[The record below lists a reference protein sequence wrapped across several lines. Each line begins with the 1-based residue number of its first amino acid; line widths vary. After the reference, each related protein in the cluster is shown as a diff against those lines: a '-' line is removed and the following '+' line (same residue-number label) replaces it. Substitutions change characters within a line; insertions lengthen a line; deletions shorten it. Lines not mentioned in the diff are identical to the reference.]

1 MERDGDHK
9 RGRPQAAHGA
19 ARRPRSGA
27 QGPPR
32 VAGGGLGR
40 SPKLTMLARDLFLA
54 RDLTEAE
61 AQQYLAAH
69 GFRDPAAADD
79 QLQQLADDLP
89 TRLALGELAGLLIE
103 TLTEAPDPDAAVV
116 GFCRYVAYRFPKS
129 SFIGYLQDDPRTL
142 QILTRLLGASPTLGE
157 ILIRNPEHLHW
168 LHRELDCPPPDLDDY
183 QAEVGQILAQ
193 DTDVEHR
200 LDMLKRFQRRETLRI
215 AGRDLLD
222 KDTLRSTTEQLSN
235 LADIVTGSVLRVVR
249 DELAES
255 AGGAFVVIGT
265 GRLGGRELSYSPD
278 IDLFCVYEADDP
290 TDRAAD
296 AYFQNLGRALTFSL
310 TAQTSAGYLYRLG
323 GGLRPAGEQ
332 GEVTASVQRSTQ
344 YCARLAEQPDRFPLI
359 KMRPIA
365 GDLALGRR
373 FLDLVRPI
381 VYRAQP
387 DQAALA
393 ALARRELQ
401 AAREHAGPE
410 AAERNVT
417 IGPGGSRDVELA
429 VQLLQLLHGERRPD
443 LQEEGNTL
451 AALARLQAHG
461 LVDDTLGESLVE
473 AYSFLRTVEHR
484 LQIGE
489 DAQTPLL
496 PAAAAQLEITARRT
510 GFASAADL
518 EAALT
523 RHRGRVRDGCAH
535 LLDRASA
542 GS

>member
-1 MERDGDHK
+1 MAN
-9 RGRPQAAHGA
+9 AAPIA
-19 ARRPRSGA
+19 
-27 QGPPR
+27 
-32 VAGGGLGR
+32 
-40 SPKLTMLARDLFLA
+40 ARDLFLA

-69 GFRDPAAADD
+69 GFRDPAAADE

-89 TRLALGELAGLLIE
+89 TRLALGELAALLIE

-142 QILTRLLGASPTLGE
+142 QILTRLLGASPPLGE
-157 ILIRNPEHLHW
+157 ILIRNPEYLHW

-183 QAEVGQILAQ
+183 QTEVGQILAQ
-193 DTDVEHR
+193 DADVEQR

-290 TDRAAD
+290 TDGAAD
-296 AYFQNLGRALTFSL
+296 AYFQNLGRALTSRL
-310 TAQTSAGYLYRLG
+310 AEQTSAGNLYRLG
-323 GGLRPAGEQ
+323 RGLRPAGEQ
-332 GEVTASVQRSTQ
+332 GEVADSVQRTAQ
-344 YCARLAEQPDRFPLI
+344 YCARLAEQPDRFALI

-393 ALARRELQ
+393 ALARRKLH
-401 AAREHAGPE
+401 AAREHAGAE
-410 AAERNVT
+410 ATVRNIAT
-417 IGPGGSRDVELA
+417 GPGGSREVELA
-429 VQLLQLLHGERRPD
+429 VQLLQVLHGARRPD
-443 LQEEGNTL
+443 LQDANTL
-451 AALARLQAHG
+451 SALAKLQAHG
-461 LVDDTLGESLVE
+461 LVEDALGRSLSE

-496 PAAAAQLEITARRT
+496 PAGAAQLEIAARRT
-510 GFASAADL
+510 GFAGAADL

-535 LLDRASA
+535 LLDRAGT

>member
-1 MERDGDHK
+1 
-9 RGRPQAAHGA
+9 
-19 ARRPRSGA
+19 
-27 QGPPR
+27 
-32 VAGGGLGR
+32 
-40 SPKLTMLARDLFLA
+40 MLARDLFLA

-69 GFRDPAAADD
+69 GFRDPAAADE

-89 TRLALGELAGLLIE
+89 TRLALGELAALLIE
-103 TLTEAPDPDAAVV
+103 TLSEAPDPDAAVV

-142 QILTRLLGASPTLGE
+142 QILTRLLGASPPLGE
-157 ILIRNPEHLHW
+157 ILIRNPEYLHW

-183 QAEVGQILAQ
+183 QTEVGQILAQ

-235 LADIVTGSVLRVVR
+235 LADIVTGSVLRAVR
-249 DELAES
+249 DALAAS
-255 AGGAFVVIGT
+255 GGGVSRGAFAVIGM
-265 GRLGGRELSYSPD
+265 GRLGGRELSFSPE

-290 TDRAAD
+290 GDGAAD
-296 AYFQNLGRALTFSL
+296 AYFQNLARELTSGL
-310 TAQTSAGYLYRLG
+310 AEQTGSGYLYRVG
-323 GGLRPAGEQ
+323 RGLRPAGEQ
-332 GEVTASVQRSTQ
+332 GEVADSVQRSTQ
-344 YCARLAEQPDRFPLI
+344 YCARLAEQPDRFALI

-373 FLDLVRPI
+373 FLEAVRPF

-387 DQAALA
+387 DRAALA
-393 ALARRELQ
+393 RLARRELQ

-429 VQLLQLLHGERRPD
+429 VQLLQLLHGERRSD
-443 LQEEGNTL
+443 LQQEGNTL

-461 LVDDTLGESLVE
+461 LVDDALGKSLTE
-473 AYSFLRTVEHR
+473 AYGFLRTVEHR
-484 LQIGE
+484 LQIGG
-489 DAQTPLL
+489 DAHTPLL
-496 PAAAAQLEITARRT
+496 PSGAAELETAARRL
-510 GFASAADL
+510 GLAAAADL

-523 RHRGRVRDGCAH
+523 RHRNRVRDGCAH

-542 GS
+542 VG

>member
-1 MERDGDHK
+1 MAN
-9 RGRPQAAHGA
+9 AAPIA
-19 ARRPRSGA
+19 
-27 QGPPR
+27 
-32 VAGGGLGR
+32 
-40 SPKLTMLARDLFLA
+40 ARDLFLA

-61 AQQYLAAH
+61 ARQYLAAR
-69 GFRDPAAADD
+69 GFRDPAAADE

-116 GFCRYVAYRFPKS
+116 GFCRYVANRFPKS

-142 QILTRLLGASPTLGE
+142 QILTRLLGASPPLGE
-157 ILIRNPEHLHW
+157 ILIRNPEYLHW

-183 QAEVGQILAQ
+183 QTEVGQLLAQ

-235 LADIVTGSVLRVVR
+235 LADIVTGSVLRAVR

-255 AGGAFVVIGT
+255 AGGASHGAFVVIGT
-265 GRLGGRELSYSPD
+265 GRLGGRELGYSPD

-296 AYFQNLGRALTFSL
+296 AYFQNLGRALTISL

-323 GGLRPAGEQ
+323 AGLRPAGEQ

-344 YCARLAEQPDRFPLI
+344 YCARLAEQPDRFALI

-373 FLDLVRPI
+373 FLDPVRPI

-387 DQAALA
+387 DRAALA
-393 ALARRELQ
+393 GLARRELQ
-401 AAREHAGPE
+401 AAREHAGAE

-417 IGPGGSRDVELA
+417 IGPGGSREVELA

-443 LQEEGNTL
+443 LQQEGNAL
-451 AALARLQAHG
+451 AALAKLQAHG
-461 LVDDTLGESLVE
+461 LVEDALGRSLSE

-496 PAAAAQLEITARRT
+496 PAGAAQLEIAARRT
-510 GFASAADL
+510 GFAAAADL